1 MSSPVLTVTA
11 GQIVKGAL
19 RLIGEVDA
27 NQAVDASQMQDG
39 LESLNFMVKS
49 WQAQALHL
57 FSKTEGI
64 LFLDVGRENYNL
76 GPTGDEAGNADDFVN
91 TELAVV
97 GIATDRTLT
106 LDSTTGMDGASDILS
121 SDPSES
127 LQDWTAV
134 GGTIA
139 IVATS
144 LVVSNAAA
152 VAGEAERT
160 ITGLTVGRNYRV
172 ISGFTKGLS
181 PSVTYSMKDG
191 ATVLGTETLTATG
204 TSKFE
209 FVATQ
214 TSHTFEILNGD
225 TAATNE
231 TTTTSIVILD
241 NTTGDLIGIRLD
253 DNTRQWTKIVEVLS
267 TTQVFNA
274 DGLTGAAA
282 INRSVFSVPE
292 LLPRPVRI
300 LQLRRDKIGTTDEI
314 EANQWSREEYFA
326 QPNKSSQGTI
336 NNWYYSPQLTD
347 GRIYLWQTAN
357 DVDQVARF
365 TYERPIDIT
374 ANTSDNP
381 DFPSEWFRTLKY
393 NLAVDIAPEYR
404 IPQDRLDRLEV
415 KAEIF
420 LQDSLGFDF
429 ENDSMDMQPDM
440 GGG

>member
-1 MSSPVLTVTA
+1 MTAVLTTTA
-11 GQIVKGAL
+11 QDIVRGAL
-19 RLIGEVDA
+19 RLIGEIDA
-27 NQAVDASQMQDG
+27 NQSVDASQIQDG

-49 WQAQALHL
+49 WQAQGLHL
-57 FSKTEGI
+57 WTKTEGI
-64 LFLDVGRENYNL
+64 LFLDIGRTNYNL
-76 GPTGDEAGNADDFVN
+76 GPNGDEAGNADDFVN
-91 TELAVV
+91 TELSVA
-97 GIATDRTLT
+97 GIAADRTLT
-106 LDSTTGMDGASDILS
+106 LDSTTGMEGASNILS

-127 LQDWTAV
+127 IQGWTAV

-139 IVATS
+139 ILATS

-152 VAGEAERT
+152 VAGEAERK
-160 ITGLTVGRNYRV
+160 ITGLTVGRTYRV

-191 ATVLGTETLTATG
+191 TTVLGTETLTATG

-209 FVATQ
+209 FDATQ
-214 TSHTFEILNGD
+214 TNHTFEILNGD
-225 TAATNE
+225 TAGTNE

-253 DNTRQWTKIVEVLS
+253 DNTRQWTKIVEILS
-267 TTQVFNA
+267 ITQVFNA

-314 EANQWSREEYFA
+314 EARQWSREEYFA

-336 NNWYYSPQLTD
+336 NNWYYSPQLIN
-347 GRIYLWQTAN
+347 GRLYIWQTAN

-365 TYERPIDIT
+365 TYERPINIT

-393 NLAVDIAPEYR
+393 NLAADIGPEYR
-404 IPQDRLDRLEV
+404 IPQDRLDRLKFE
-415 KAEIF
+415 AETM
-420 LQDSLGFDF
+420 LQNSLGFDF
-429 ENDSMDMQPDM
+429 ENDSMDMQPDF